1 MFPLIHFNLWGKRCF
16 RSKADLTTRA
26 DPQELGGR
34 KSVCTDNWERK
45 KWSQYSTSHAENST
59 AQRAV
64 RHFQRG
70 IPVFWVIWRLVII
83 CLHLGS
89 ITSLF
94 LFCFRHCSIFFES
107 ASGQKRYKEKSPNFT
122 TNTWNS
128 RSSQR
133 AEPHTR
139 AGGAHSS
146 LLPSPSPTSQSRATV
161 NWPWAWIQISVLTEQ
176 ALSRTVLTS
185 F

>member
-64 RHFQRG
+64 RYFQRG

-107 ASGQKRYKEKSPNFT
+107 ASGQKRYKEKKSKLHHKHLK
-122 TNTWNS
+122 
-128 RSSQR
+128 QQ
-133 AEPHTR
+133 E
-139 AGGAHSS
+139 
-146 LLPSPSPTSQSRATV
+146 
-161 NWPWAWIQISVLTEQ
+161 LTE
-176 ALSRTVLTS
+176 SRTTHPSWRHTQLPAPQPIS
-185 F
+185 N